1 MTPEEKEELQSFA
14 RRLLEVRNRLHLM
27 QKELAE
33 ALDFSESFLSQVEA
47 AKTKPGYNFFKHMI
61 EKFNVNPVYL
71 LTGQGEMFLEE
82 EKKKMLGEIYK
93 GEDKE
98 TVEELLYYLENVP
111 VVRFAVLEYF
121 LNYVHKNKPVI
132 EEELEKS
139 RSRK

>member
-33 ALDFSESFLSQVEA
+33 ALGYSESFLSQVEA
-47 AKTKPGYNFFKHMI
+47 AKTKPGYNFFKQMI
-61 EKFNVNPVYL
+61 ERFNVNPVYL

-82 EKKKMLGEIYK
+82 EKKKMLGEVYK
-93 GEDKE
+93 GEEKE

-111 VVRFAVLEYF
+111 VVRFSVLEYF
-121 LNYVHKNKPVI
+121 LNYVHKNKSVI

-139 RSRK
+139 RSKK